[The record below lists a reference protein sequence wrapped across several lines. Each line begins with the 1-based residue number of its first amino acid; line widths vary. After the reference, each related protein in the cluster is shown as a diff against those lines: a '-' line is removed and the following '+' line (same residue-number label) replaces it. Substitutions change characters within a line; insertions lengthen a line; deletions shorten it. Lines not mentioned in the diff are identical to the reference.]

1 MSKIAW
7 RHLLTTPKIIFFYF
21 KRYNVTTFFQVFFEH
36 DFTSPIPF
44 VPQRNDV
51 RLTVK
56 FQFCNY
62 VSGIGDMVAL
72 FNADEL
78 ARSGGNLNH
87 AKAICMVN
95 LAGHFGSMSVTFQRK
110 NLLNDIFFKWYLFM
124 HFYSQQK
131 NTYSKLYHF
140 SIPVEAVGGKIRISI
155 YPDLS
160 RQGCHRKVELLP
172 LQQAT
177 SGELIKFLIH
187 HFFCN

>member
-1 MSKIAW
+1 MTSFIDDPQD
-7 RHLLTTPKIIFFYF
+7 HFFSIS
-21 KRYNVTTFFQVFFEH
+21 NVTTFFQVFFEH

-51 RLTVK
+51 RLPVK

-110 NLLNDIFFKWYLFM
+110 NLLNDIFFQMISFYAFLQLTKKYLF
-124 HFYSQQK
+124 
-131 NTYSKLYHF
+131 
-140 SIPVEAVGGKIRISI
+140 KIVSF
-155 YPDLS
+155 
-160 RQGCHRKVELLP
+160 QH
-172 LQQAT
+172 T
-177 SGELIKFLIH
+177 S
-187 HFFCN
+187 

>member
-1 MSKIAW
+1 M
-7 RHLLTTPKIIFFYF
+7 
-21 KRYNVTTFFQVFFEH
+21 FFEH

-56 FQFCNY
+56 FQYCNY

-110 NLLNDIFFKWYLFM
+110 NLLNDIFFQM
-124 HFYSQQK
+124 ISFYA
-131 NTYSKLYHF
+131 F
-140 SIPVEAVGGKIRISI
+140 
-155 YPDLS
+155 
-160 RQGCHRKVELLP
+160 
-172 LQQAT
+172 LQLT
-177 SGELIKFLIH
+177 KK
-187 HFFCN
+187 